1 MASVDQAI
9 SRLNE
14 INTESFD
21 SESERLRL
29 SNAILSTL
37 RKVQSPWDIASTH
50 GFVNPTIAASVKTLI
65 DARVFTKWVEQG
77 SKPLRVDE
85 FAELTGVDAVLLSR
99 LLRHIAAQH
108 LITFVGEDTYASTPW
123 ALSLGTDPAIAS
135 IYGTFY
141 HELIAPL
148 ALSLPSYLG
157 GTGFKNPNDEKDGN
171 FQRVHGKG
179 SSLYG
184 FVGASPLRSKEFAD
198 VMKCHARGS
207 ILPWTEVYDT
217 YQIVMG
223 AKMDRPLVVDVGGSK
238 GHDLE
243 KFHQKYPDIP
253 KGSLVL
259 QDIPEVVEGLTV
271 DPAISVCPHD
281 FFTPQPVKG
290 ARAYYLHIVL
300 HNWPDHKA
308 AEILKNIADAME
320 PGYSKILI
328 YEDVISMREL
338 SIQVTFP
345 DMTMMALCSSA
356 ERFENDWHRLV
367 GGVKGLK
374 IVKFWHRPHTIGGI
388 VEVDRI

>member
-9 SRLNE
+9 SSLNE

-37 RKVQSPWDIASTH
+37 RRVQSPWDIASTH
-50 GFVNPTIAASVKTLI
+50 GFVDLTITAAIKALI
-65 DARVFTKWVEQG
+65 DAGFFTKWAEQG
-77 SKPLRVDE
+77 SRPLRVDE
-85 FAELTGVDAVLLSR
+85 FAELTGVDAVLLGR

-108 LITFVGEDTYASTPW
+108 LITLVGEDTYASTPW
-123 ALSLGTDPAIAS
+123 ALSLGTDPAMTS

-141 HELIAPL
+141 HELMAPL
-148 ALSLPSYLG
+148 ALSLPSYLE
-157 GTGFKNPNDEKDGN
+157 GTGFKNPTDEQDGN
-171 FQRVHGKG
+171 FQRVHDKG

-184 FVGASPLRSKEFAD
+184 FVAASPLRSKEFAD
-198 VMKCHARGS
+198 VMKCHARGN

-217 YQIVMG
+217 YQIITG
-223 AKMDRPLVVDVGGSK
+223 AKLDRPLVVDIGGSK

-243 KFHQKYPDIP
+243 KFHQEHPDIP

-259 QDIPEVVEGLTV
+259 QDIPEVVEGLEV
-271 DPAISVCPHD
+271 SPAVSVCPYD
-281 FFTPQPVKG
+281 FFTPQPIKG

-300 HNWPDHKA
+300 HNWPDDKA
-308 AEILKNIADAME
+308 TEILKNTADAME

-328 YEDVISMREL
+328 YEDVVSMREL
-338 SIQVTFP
+338 SIQATFA

-356 ERFENDWHRLV
+356 ERSENDWHRLV

-374 IVKFWHRPHTIGGI
+374 IVKFWYRAHNIGGI
-388 VEVDRI
+388 IEVERI